1 MKEYIKK
8 LQAKPESVRKQI
20 LVGSLIVCM
29 SLVCLVWVGSLG
41 YRFGS
46 SEAQTA
52 QDNSKN
58 GMKPFALLGET
69 ITDTYDNIT
78 ASVGNISQTKEKVKE
93 EVREVEE
100 KQVDLIPVETEV
112 Q

>member
-1 MKEYIKK
+1 
-8 LQAKPESVRKQI
+8 
-20 LVGSLIVCM
+20 
-29 SLVCLVWVGSLG
+29 
-41 YRFGS
+41 
-46 SEAQTA
+46 
-52 QDNSKN
+52 
-58 GMKPFALLGET
+58 MKPFALLGET